1 MLSADLRGRRA
12 LVTVAASGIG
22 LGTAELFAR
31 SGTAVALNDLPGNP
45 RLDDE
50 VARLVGDG
58 LDVFAAPGDVGD
70 PDGARAMVGTTA
82 EAMGGLDY
90 LVNNAGM
97 AGTKTAIAPDDFETM
112 SEDFWAR
119 LLAVNLVGPFRCTHA
134 AASYLRATGGAV
146 VNVVSSGAYV
156 GGGSS
161 PVYCASKAG
170 LVILLA
176 RGLAPDVRVNAVA
189 PNAVNSDWVCG
200 WSEEDNLENIATTP
214 LGRAASRPIMPKSSC
229 SSAPARPTLSAR
241 Q

>member
-1 MLSADLRGRRA
+1 M
-12 LVTVAASGIG
+12 
-22 LGTAELFAR
+22 
-31 SGTAVALNDLPGNP
+31 ALNDLPGNP

-50 VARLVGDG
+50 VARLAGD
-58 LDVFAAPGDVGD
+58 
-70 PDGARAMVGTTA
+70 
-82 EAMGGLDY
+82 GLDY

-97 AGTKTAIAPDDFETM
+97 AGTKMAIAPDNFETM

-170 LVILLA
+170 LVILTQEIA

-189 PNAVNSDWVCG
+189 TNAVNSDWECG

-214 LGRAASRPIMPKSSC
+214 LGPAESRPIMPKSSC
-229 SSAPARPTLSAR
+229 SSVPAWPTLSAR

>member
-1 MLSADLRGRRA
+1 MLSAYLRGRRA
-12 LVTVAASGIG
+12 LVTGAASGIG

-31 SGTAVALNDLPGNP
+31 SGAAVALNDLPGNP

-50 VARLVGDG
+50 VALLASDG
-58 LDVFAAPGDVGD
+58 LDVIAAPGDVGD

-90 LVNNAGM
+90 LVNYAGM
-97 AGTKTAIAPDDFETM
+97 AGTNTAIAPDDFETM
-112 SEDFWAR
+112 SEDSWAR

-134 AASYLRATGGAV
+134 AASYLRATEGAV

-170 LVILLA
+170 LVILTQELA
-176 RGLAPDVRVNAVA
+176 RGLAPDVRVNAV
-189 PNAVNSDWVCG
+189 NSDWECG

-214 LGRAASRPIMPKSSC
+214 LGPAASRPIMSKSSC
-229 SSAPARPTLSAR
+229 SSAPAQPTLSAR